1 MLNLNLG
8 VLSNTDDADGSDEDA
23 MAGDY
28 YEAKASKKKE
38 KRRQER
44 EAQRQVKADLL
55 SNFFFM
61 LHFMEESSGAFD
73 DMSMFDLFLSH
84 KGRKV
89 SLVLPWG
96 DVLHSYF

>member
-8 VLSNTDDADGSDEDA
+8 VLSNTDDGDGSDEDA

-55 SNFFFM
+55 SKFFFFM
-61 LHFMEESSGAFD
+61 LHFMEESSGALD
-73 DMSMFDLFLSH
+73 DMTMFDLFLSC
-84 KGRKV
+84 KERKV
-89 SLVLPWG
+89 SLVLSWG
-96 DVLHSYF
+96 DVLHS